1 MITNTGKNL
10 LAKYLVG
17 QTPSYA
23 SHIAVGCG
31 VNPVVSDYTFTT
43 QELNELKDKQ
53 SLAFEMF
60 RSPIISRGFVNE
72 NGLSKVVLTAELP
85 TE

>member
-1 MITNTGKNL
+1 MITNIGKNL

-31 VNPVVSDYTFTT
+31 SKPVVSDYTFTS
-43 QELNELKDKQ
+43 QELTDLKNKE
-53 SLAFEMF
+53 SLDFEMF
-60 RSPIISRGFVNE
+60 RSPIISR
-72 NGLSKVVLTAELP
+72 
-85 TE
+85 

>member
-1 MITNTGKNL
+1 MITNIGKNL

-31 VNPVVSDYTFTT
+31 TNPRVGCNKEQRVF
-43 QELNELKDKQ
+43 K
-53 SLAFEMF
+53 F
-60 RSPIISRGFVNE
+60 
-72 NGLSKVVLTAELP
+72 
-85 TE
+85 